1 MMVTE
6 NIPLI
11 LKKERKEDTG
21 IYRPVSL
28 TSVLG
33 KIMKQILLEAILRH
47 MEGRELIQ
55 ENQHGFIKGKS
66 CLTNLVAFYDFTN
79 RQWKSH

>member
-28 TSVLG
+28 TSVTE
-33 KIMKQILLEAILRH
+33 IMEQILLEDILRH
-47 MEGRELIQ
+47 MKDKKVI
-55 ENQHGFIKGKS
+55 
-66 CLTNLVAFYDFTN
+66 
-79 RQWKSH
+79 